1 MDPSKLEDSSE
12 EDSMMSTS
20 PESRRFTHTD
30 GDFNPHSFYGNGNGN
45 RTMTIVGNALEIKLN
60 QIAEKEEEDE

>member
-30 GDFNPHSFYGNGNGN
+30 GDFNPHSFYGNGN